1 MPSNRIKFRIHNRFL
16 AGAAL
21 ALVLTGAASCST
33 VWDDV
38 SGFIEDDET
47 NDRVLTNSG
56 DNEDFPKLSEVPNTP
71 RPASSPEDLERLAE
85 GLVADRDDARYTNE
99 TLRSRYADQI
109 DENDER
115 QVERQVAAAA
125 GTPEPA
131 ARPAQLSAQESA
143 DFADQN
149 QAERSLSD
157 ERRDSGIEPAS
168 EAVIR
173 QSRAANQQDERM
185 ATRDK
190 ASDSSYATTDNQG
203 ATDNQ
208 YIERKRS
215 VVAQSQ
221 PVSSEPTTL
230 RETRV
235 AAVRQPTA
243 KFGVMKISKF
253 RDLFNA
259 RFDSSGRSP
268 LQNSQIQSQT
278 TQVTGNAPAT
288 AAITDHTV
296 SLASTDMVRAQMKLT
311 APEPPIAGSDSDSGL
326 AAISFQAAT
335 IPFEIG
341 SSSLSSAD
349 RSALKSVVKLH
360 KKFGGV
366 VRVIG
371 HSSRRTRDMDASR
384 HQMVNFQLSL
394 DRATAVSVELARL
407 GVPSQA
413 VMVMSRSDNEPLT
426 YEYMPRGEAQ
436 NRRAD
441 VYIEY

>member
-38 SGFIEDDET
+38 SGFIEDDEA

-56 DNEDFPKLSEVPNTP
+56 DNEDFPKLSEVPNAP

-115 QVERQVAAAA
+115 QVERRVAAAA

-131 ARPAQLSAQESA
+131 PSPAQLSAQESA

-185 ATRDK
+185 AMRDK

-203 ATDNQ
+203 TTDNQ
-208 YIERKRS
+208 YVERKRS
-215 VVAQSQ
+215 VVAQS
-221 PVSSEPTTL
+221 
-230 RETRV
+230 
-235 AAVRQPTA
+235 QPTA

-288 AAITDHTV
+288 AAITDRTV
-296 SLASTDMVRAQMKLT
+296 SLVSTDMVRAQMELT

-326 AAISFQAAT
+326 AAILFQAAT

-426 YEYMPRGEAQ
+426 YEYMPRGEAE

>member
-38 SGFIEDDET
+38 SGFIEDDEA

-131 ARPAQLSAQESA
+131 PSPAQLSAQESA

-190 ASDSSYATTDNQG
+190 ASDSSYATTDDQG

-208 YIERKRS
+208 YVEHKRS
-215 VVAQSQ
+215 VVAQS
-221 PVSSEPTTL
+221 
-230 RETRV
+230 
-235 AAVRQPTA
+235 QPTA

-288 AAITDHTV
+288 AAITDRTV
-296 SLASTDMVRAQMKLT
+296 SLVSTDMVRAQMELT

-326 AAISFQAAT
+326 AAILFQAAT

-426 YEYMPRGEAQ
+426 HEYMPRGEAQ

>member
-38 SGFIEDDET
+38 SGFIEDDEA

-115 QVERQVAAAA
+115 QVERRVAAAA

-131 ARPAQLSAQESA
+131 PSPAQLSAQESA

-185 ATRDK
+185 AMRDK

-203 ATDNQ
+203 TTDNQ
-208 YIERKRS
+208 YVERKRS
-215 VVAQSQ
+215 VVAQS
-221 PVSSEPTTL
+221 
-230 RETRV
+230 
-235 AAVRQPTA
+235 QPTA

-288 AAITDHTV
+288 AAITDRTV
-296 SLASTDMVRAQMKLT
+296 SLVSTDMVRAQMELT

-326 AAISFQAAT
+326 AAILFQAAT

-426 YEYMPRGEAQ
+426 YEYMPRGEAE

>member
-38 SGFIEDDET
+38 SGFIEDDEA

-131 ARPAQLSAQESA
+131 PSPAQLSAQESA

-185 ATRDK
+185 ATREK
-190 ASDSSYATTDNQG
+190 ASDSSYATT
-203 ATDNQ
+203 
-208 YIERKRS
+208 
-215 VVAQSQ
+215 
-221 PVSSEPTTL
+221 
-230 RETRV
+230 
-235 AAVRQPTA
+235 
-243 KFGVMKISKF
+243 FGVMKISKF

-288 AAITDHTV
+288 AAITDRTV
-296 SLASTDMVRAQMKLT
+296 SLVSTDMVRAQMELT

-326 AAISFQAAT
+326 AAILFQAAT

-426 YEYMPRGEAQ
+426 HEYMPRGEAQ